1 MEKLKKEFIGEPYE
15 TEKDKEHILKK
26 YDIYEINKLEYLNS
40 MYDNISSLSTI
51 WSIYRSF
58 VHPIE
63 KIKQKDLM
71 HFSSEEIEGIV
82 ATLISYSEDMK
93 RGLMSFIVQYCKYC
107 YSKGLIVINPTDT
120 INKREIVKANKKAQ
134 HKKFMNLDEVYD
146 IVSYAYA
153 KGKLKYALPM
163 LLARY
168 GINGE
173 ELLWMRNLKF
183 SHIDFE
189 NKVVNIFDVETG
201 ELIIK
206 IPVDD
211 RFLFWMKKA
220 RDEQEKDKKYSEYVF
235 YSKRDDKMM
244 TKDGIHTRNNYL
256 TTIIKEKDKFF
267 IRLSFQDL
275 FKSREFELLL
285 KIRAKR
291 KINIMDC
298 EIVSEALK
306 GETTKEITLRL
317 KKLWINLTNDKLISL
332 KSSSYELIDN
342 NSEVFAN
349 EIAKNLR
356 INLKEIPMLIKE

>member
-1 MEKLKKEFIGEPYE
+1 MEKLKNEFIGEPYE

-71 HFSSEEIEGIV
+71 NFSSEEIEGIV

-120 INKREIVKANKKAQ
+120 INKKEIVKANKKAQ

-173 ELLWMRNLKF
+173 W
-183 SHIDFE
+183 
-189 NKVVNIFDVETG
+189 V
-201 ELIIK
+201 
-206 IPVDD
+206 
-211 RFLFWMKKA
+211 KK
-220 RDEQEKDKKYSEYVF
+220 
-235 YSKRDDKMM
+235 
-244 TKDGIHTRNNYL
+244 
-256 TTIIKEKDKFF
+256 
-267 IRLSFQDL
+267 
-275 FKSREFELLL
+275 
-285 KIRAKR
+285 
-291 KINIMDC
+291 
-298 EIVSEALK
+298 
-306 GETTKEITLRL
+306 
-317 KKLWINLTNDKLISL
+317 
-332 KSSSYELIDN
+332 
-342 NSEVFAN
+342 
-349 EIAKNLR
+349 
-356 INLKEIPMLIKE
+356 